1 MWWTQVQLLFIL
13 QCSVRHGL
21 RHVDRHW
28 EANLHQHQ
36 VLVSDLDLGSKT
48 ESKITPTTNTTTTA
62 LADAS
67 TAIGTYLD
75 RKRCVVTHRLLSN
88 SPPPTTAEG
97 THSSQLQ
104 TTIQTHAPRSCTN
117 TTGCSSK
124 WPCACMLRSPR
135 ARTTVQ
141 GCDRAHWIQI
151 ENNKC
156 SSGWLTDSHYCHL
169 GCIAAPLLTTMRSF
183 SVRFGER
190 QTGTNKTMTAVTIS
204 LLEWPPASL
213 LDINMA
219 HSRASGNQRESFEL
233 CREPD

>member
-156 SSGWLTDSHYCHL
+156 SSGWLTDSHYIATL
-169 GCIAAPLLTTMRSF
+169 GVLQHPF
-183 SVRFGER
+183 SLPCEAFQCVLVKGK
-190 QTGTNKTMTAVTIS
+190 QALIKP
-204 LLEWPPASL
+204 W
-213 LDINMA
+213 
-219 HSRASGNQRESFEL
+219 QQ
-233 CREPD
+233 